1 MIVDVLP
8 NQYEALASQYTFRP
22 WQTGLL
28 GDMLS
33 SSFSNSPCIS
43 VNMGP
48 EAGHTYFARI
58 AASSD
63 FPFRTKIY
71 LTRQE
76 VFSEYSALLF
86 DENLVHEPIELLDE
100 CSCYAGNPIEFMLVD
115 MSGESSRRFRGELHG
130 IVSSLPPTTRVV
142 ILQADF
148 SVF

>member
-1 MIVDVLP
+1 MIVDVLS
-8 NQYEALASQYTFRP
+8 NQYEALASKYTFRP

-28 GDMLS
+28 GNMLS
-33 SSFSNSPCIS
+33 SSLGNQCIS
-43 VNMGP
+43 VNMGS
-48 EAGHTYFARI
+48 EAGHTYFARV

-63 FPFRTKIY
+63 FPLRTKIY

-100 CSCYAGNPIEFMLVD
+100 CSRYAGNPIEFVLVD
-115 MSGESSRRFRGELHG
+115 MSGEPPRRFKGELHS
-130 IVSSLPPTTRVV
+130 IVSSLPSTTRVV

-148 SVF
+148 FVF